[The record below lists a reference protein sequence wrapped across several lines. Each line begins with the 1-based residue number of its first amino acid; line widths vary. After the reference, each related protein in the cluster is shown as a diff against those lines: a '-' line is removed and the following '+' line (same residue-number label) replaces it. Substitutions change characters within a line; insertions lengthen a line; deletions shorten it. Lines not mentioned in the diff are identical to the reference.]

1 MHKKLIVG
9 NLKMNPL
16 TPTEFGRYL
25 DGLEKDMKGKRFE
38 KTEIVVCPPAVYF
51 RQFVER
57 KMKDVK
63 LGAQDVYWEY
73 QGAFTGE
80 ISAGMMKANG
90 AQYSIV
96 GHSERR
102 KYFGE
107 NEEIINLKLKAI
119 LKSGLNAI
127 LCIGESGEERKSNQ
141 TAPVLKKQLEKSL
154 AGIGVGKSEY
164 ITIAYEP
171 IWAVGTDKIP
181 SSDEVL
187 EAKIIIKK
195 GEIQLTQEH
204 RANLRERK
212 RKQIINMLHVNGVDP
227 RTHLPHPP
235 QRIENALEEA
245 KFHVEEFGQVHEQV
259 QEALKKLRPILPIK
273 FEVKEISVKI
283 PAQFAAKSYQVLSM
297 FGTKLREEWQ
307 NDGSL
312 LTVLEMPGGLESD
325 FYDKINSLTHGNVE
339 TKVLKIK

>member
-195 GEIQLTQEH
+195 ILTE
-204 RANLRERK
+204 LYSRK
-212 RKQIINMLHVNGVDP
+212 AVEKMRILYGGSVKSHCAGQVCVDP
-227 RTHLPHPP
+227 AMDG
-235 QRIENALEEA
+235 ALI
-245 KFHVEEFGQVHEQV
+245 G
-259 QEALKKLRPILPIK
+259 
-273 FEVKEISVKI
+273 
-283 PAQFAAKSYQVLSM
+283 
-297 FGTKLREEWQ
+297 RE
-307 NDGSL
+307 
-312 LTVLEMPGGLESD
+312 
-325 FYDKINSLTHGNVE
+325 SLTPYDFI
-339 TKVLKIK
+339 KIAKIIDEK

>member
-1 MHKKLIVG
+1 MHKKLVVG

-16 TPTEFGRYL
+16 SPIEFGRYL
-25 DGLEKDMKGKRFE
+25 DMLEKETKGKKFE
-38 KTEIVVCPPAVYF
+38 KTEIVICPPAIYF
-51 RQFVER
+51 RQFLER
-57 KMKDVK
+57 KFKNIK

-80 ISAGMMKANG
+80 ISAGMMKAGG

-107 NEEIINLKLKAI
+107 KEDIINLKLKAI

-154 AGIGVGKSEY
+154 FGIGIGKTEF

-181 SSDEVL
+181 SADEVL

-195 GEIQLTQEH
+195 ILTE
-204 RANLRERK
+204 LYSK
-212 RKQIINMLHVNGVDP
+212 K
-227 RTHLPHPP
+227 
-235 QRIENALEEA
+235 ALEKIKILYGGSVKSFCA
-245 KFHVEEFGQVHEQV
+245 GQVCTEPAMDG
-259 QEALKKLRPILPIK
+259 ALI
-273 FEVKEISVKI
+273 
-283 PAQFAAKSYQVLSM
+283 
-297 FGTKLREEWQ
+297 GRE
-307 NDGSL
+307 
-312 LTVLEMPGGLESD
+312 
-325 FYDKINSLTHGNVE
+325 SLTPYE
-339 TKVLKIK
+339 FIKIAKIIDQC